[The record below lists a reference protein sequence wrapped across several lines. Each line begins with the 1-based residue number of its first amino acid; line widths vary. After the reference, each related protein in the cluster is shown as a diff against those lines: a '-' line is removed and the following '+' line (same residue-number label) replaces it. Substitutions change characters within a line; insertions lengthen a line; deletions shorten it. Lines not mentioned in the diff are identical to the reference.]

1 MLVNDMLSL
10 MKKRHVLLIGEE
22 HILGESL
29 EKLLK
34 GFSDIHHS
42 GPKPLSDDISD
53 HIAKIKPDVI
63 LITDVGEQQ
72 NRIAGIAAKILD
84 LYPNIPVIH
93 SSLSRNVVRIYSSHE
108 LPARS
113 ADLIDAIR
121 SIPVKENIDG
131 EVTSPEN

>member
-1 MLVNDMLSL
+1 MLGFDKLKS
-10 MKKRHVLLIGEE
+10 MKKRHVLLLGEE

-34 GFSDIHHS
+34 SFSDIHLS
-42 GPKPLSDDISD
+42 GPKPLRDDISD
-53 HIAKIKPDVI
+53 HVAKIKPDVV
-63 LITDVGEQQ
+63 LITDAGDQQ
-72 NRIAGIAAKILD
+72 NRVASIAAKILD
-84 LYPNIPVIH
+84 RFPNIPVIH

-121 SIPVKENIDG
+121 SIPVKEIIDG